1 MSGQFHSHS
10 TRPNAF
16 RRVVVVTLVTTMS
29 TMLGVSIARADAV
42 EPGVARNDCLTSKPK
57 LNGKRTLRE
66 CCNFVMDVDDIRCY
80 GTKPSSRVRS
90 RVAPL
95 PQAGG
100 LPPDSASGAGGGSGI
115 GVGAA
120 AAGSSSSGGSG
131 AGTAGSAAVAGCIAT
146 ADQATLTA
154 LLEKKQKD
162 RYALLDVVTNSRQSL
177 AKRNQA
183 WVDLDVLEAQIK
195 VLTAA
200 LARPRCDA
208 AASTSGAATTPTT
221 AGGSPVAGGAGSAT
235 EVKAVLPGPG
245 QVSVI
250 GWRDNLRAL
259 SGFQYGPA
267 YSFRCPALADP
278 AQAGQ
283 AWGTDLYTADS
294 SMCTAAVHAGKASF
308 AAGGTFTIT
317 AIPGAPSFTG
327 SNRNGVATGNFGSF
341 PAAIQFS

>member
-1 MSGQFHSHS
+1 M
-10 TRPNAF
+10 PN
-16 RRVVVVTLVTTMS
+16 
-29 TMLGVSIARADAV
+29 AV

-80 GTKPSSRVRS
+80 GTKPSSRLRP

-100 LPPDSASGAGGGSGI
+100 LPPDSAGSSAGGGSGS
-115 GVGAA
+115 GAGAA
-120 AAGSSSSGGSG
+120 PAGSSSNGGSG
-131 AGTAGSAAVAGCIAT
+131 VGTVGSAAVVGCIAT
-146 ADQATLTA
+146 ADHATLTA
-154 LLEKKQKD
+154 LLEKKKKD
-162 RYALLDVVTNSRQSL
+162 RYVLLDVVTNSRQSL

-183 WVDLDVLEAQIK
+183 WVDLDVLEAQNK
-195 VLTAA
+195 VLAA
-200 LARPRCDA
+200 AVARPRCDA
-208 AASTSGAATTPTT
+208 GGSTSGAASTPTT
-221 AGGSPVAGGAGSAT
+221 AGGSAAAGGAGSAT

-267 YSFRCPALADP
+267 YSFRCPPLADP

-294 SMCTAAVHAGKASF
+294 AMCTAAVHAGKSSF
-308 AAGGTFTIT
+308 AAGGTFTVT
-317 AIPGAPSFTG
+317 AIPGAPSFAG
-327 SNRNGVATGNFGSF
+327 STRNGVATGNFGSF

>member
-1 MSGQFHSHS
+1 ML
-10 TRPNAF
+10 
-16 RRVVVVTLVTTMS
+16 RRVVVITLVTTMS
-29 TMLGVSIARADAV
+29 TVLGVSIARADAV

-80 GTKPSSRVRS
+80 GTKPSSRVRP

-100 LPPDSASGAGGGSGI
+100 LPPDSAGSNAGGGSGS
-115 GVGAA
+115 GAGTA

-131 AGTAGSAAVAGCIAT
+131 ASGSAAVAGCIAS
-146 ADQATLTA
+146 ADHATLTA
-154 LLEKKQKD
+154 LLEKKRKD
-162 RYALLDVVTNSRQSL
+162 RYALLDVVTNSRQPL

-195 VLTAA
+195 VLNAA
-200 LARPRCDA
+200 PARPRCDA
-208 AASTSGAATTPTT
+208 GGSSGTAATPTT
-221 AGGSPVAGGAGSAT
+221 AVGSPAAAGAGTAT
-235 EVKAVLPGPG
+235 EVRAVLPGPG

-267 YSFRCPALADP
+267 YSFRCSPLADP

-294 SMCTAAVHAGKASF
+294 AMCTAAVHAGKASF
-308 AAGGTFTIT
+308 AAGGTFTVT

-327 SNRNGVATGNFGSF
+327 STRNGVATGNFGSF

>member
-1 MSGQFHSHS
+1 MSAYLHSHS
-10 TRPNAF
+10 ARPSVF
-16 RRVVVVTLVTTMS
+16 RRVVVVTVVTALS
-29 TMLGVSIARADAV
+29 TTLGISIARADAI
-42 EPGVARNDCLTSKPK
+42 EPGVARNDCLTAKTK
-57 LNGKRTLRE
+57 FNGQRSLRD
-66 CCNFVMDVDDIRCY
+66 CCVFVMDVDDIRCY
-80 GTKPSSRVRS
+80 GTKPSSKIRP

-95 PQAGG
+95 PQVGG
-100 LPPDSASGAGGGSGI
+100 LPPDAAGSAAGGASGGGA
-115 GVGAA
+115 GAA
-120 AAGSSSSGGSG
+120 SAGSSSAGG
-131 AGTAGSAAVAGCIAT
+131 AGATGSVAVAGCIAS

-162 RYALLDVVTNSRQSL
+162 RYALLDIVTNRRQSL

-183 WVDLDVLEAQIK
+183 WVDLDVLEGQIK
-195 VLTAA
+195 LLAA
-200 LARPRCDA
+200 AVARPRCDA
-208 AASTSGAATTPTT
+208 GGSASGAATPPTT
-221 AGGSPVAGGAGSAT
+221 AGGSPATGGAGSST
-235 EVKAVLPGPG
+235 EVRAVLPGPG

-267 YSFRCPALADP
+267 YAFKCPPLADP

-308 AAGGTFTIT
+308 AAGGMFTIT

-327 SNRNGVATGNFGSF
+327 TTRNGVATGNYGSF

>member
-1 MSGQFHSHS
+1 MSAQFHPNS
-10 TRPNAF
+10 TRLSAF
-16 RRVVVVTLVTTMS
+16 RRVVVVTLMTTLS
-29 TMLGVSIARADAV
+29 TMRGVSIARADAV

-57 LNGKRTLRE
+57 LNGKRSLRE
-66 CCNFVMDVDDIRCY
+66 CCNFVMDIDDIRCY
-80 GTKPSSRVRS
+80 GTKPSSRVRP

-100 LPPDSASGAGGGSGI
+100 LPPAAAGSAAGGGSG
-115 GVGAA
+115 GGAGA
-120 AAGSSSSGGSG
+120 SSGDSSSAGGSG
-131 AGTAGSAAVAGCIAT
+131 ATGSVAVAGCIAST
-146 ADQATLTA
+146 DRATLTA

-162 RYALLDVVTNSRQSL
+162 RYALLDIVTNRRQSL

-183 WVDLDVLEAQIK
+183 WVDLDVLDAQIK
-195 VLTAA
+195 VLPAA
-200 LARPRCDA
+200 VARPRCEA
-208 AASTSGAATTPTT
+208 GGSTAGAAPTPTT
-221 AGGSPVAGGAGSAT
+221 AGGSPAAGGAGSAT

-259 SGFQYGPA
+259 SGFQYGPT
-267 YSFRCPALADP
+267 YSFRCAPLADP

-294 SMCTAAVHAGKASF
+294 AMCPAAVHAGKASF

-327 SNRNGVATGNFGSF
+327 STRNGVATGNFGSF